1 MKKITIAMA
10 DDHNL
15 FRKGLISLL
24 KGYKELKVVTEA
36 INGKEL
42 LESIKQMQPQ
52 VVLLNIQMPVMNGI
66 ETLSLIKKKYP
77 DIKVIILS
85 GKIEEKLIF
94 HSIEK
99 GANCFLNK
107 DIEIKTLVEAI
118 YSVMEKGYYFN
129 EMASKAM
136 MKGVSYNKK
145 NTLPASSSS
154 LSNREVDVVKLICKQ
169 KTIKEIADTL
179 CLSPR
184 TIDTYR
190 ENIFQK
196 TGAKNIVGVALYAIQ
211 HNLLDFQLQN
221 A

>member
-1 MKKITIAMA
+1 
-10 DDHNL
+10 
-15 FRKGLISLL
+15 LI
-24 KGYKELKVVTEA
+24 
-36 INGKEL
+36 
-42 LESIKQMQPQ
+42 ESIKQMQPQ
-52 VVLLNIQMPVMNGI
+52 VILLNIQMPVMNGI
-66 ETLSLIKKKYP
+66 ETLSVIKKKYP

-99 GANCFLNK
+99 GANCFLYK
-107 DIEIKTLVEAI
+107 DIEIKTLVGAI
-118 YSVMEKGYYFN
+118 YSVTEKGYCFN
-129 EMASKAM
+129 EMVSKAM
-136 MKGVSYNKK
+136 MKGILYNKK
-145 NTLPASSSS
+145 NTLPMSSSS